1 MKTPMGESGKDF
13 INTDMRTNEDRA
25 EDAELALRVS
35 TYQQSTEEGEWDTAI
50 VDLLADLMHLH
61 QKAKVELSFSAL
73 YETARMYF
81 EEEVKAE
88 EIEEIE
94 RKKEGYLVKW
104 AIEVEACTHRE
115 AAEEALKIQR
125 DPDSMATVFFVEN
138 TETNEREEIDTGE
151 EEN

>member
-13 INTDMRTNEDRA
+13 INTDTRTNKDRV

-61 QKAKVELSFSAL
+61 QKAKIELSFDAL
-73 YETARMYF
+73 YETAKMHF
-81 EEEVKAE
+81 EEEVIEEDTKE
-88 EIEEIE
+88 PGNYFVSWEIEVMA
-94 RKKEGYLVKW
+94 R
-104 AIEVEACTHRE
+104 TPQE

-125 DPDSMATVFFVEN
+125 DANSTATMFCVMCSQ
-138 TETNEREEIDTGE
+138 TGARQEIDLEGVIDV
-151 EEN
+151 

>member
-13 INTDMRTNEDRA
+13 VNTDTRTNKGRV
-25 EDAELALRVS
+25 EDAELALRVN
-35 TYQQSTEEGEWDTAI
+35 TYQQSTEEGEWDTAM

-61 QKAKVELSFSAL
+61 QKAKIELSFNAL
-73 YETARMYF
+73 YETAKMHF
-81 EEEVKAE
+81 EEEVIGE
-88 EIEEIE
+88 EVIEEE
-94 RKKEGYLVKW
+94 KEGYLVKR

-138 TETNEREEIDTGE
+138 TKTNEREEIDTGE
-151 EEN
+151 EE